1 MANYGGRRVSWL
13 GYGPAMDM
21 CRARIWTNSKR
32 TIEWMIHSNNSI
44 RQSIFYSS
52 YFIEYRVESKINTA
66 ISRSYGYSSRRF
78 YFYYPIS
85 EHFWLIDS
93 EQRRIW
99 ATSNFSS
106 NEKKKNFIDLEWILK
121 DSFLDFQ
128 DTLYV
133 HNHASNSRF
142 SNFSLNFWTTL
153 YTFHV

>member
-1 MANYGGRRVSWL
+1 
-13 GYGPAMDM
+13 MDM

-44 RQSIFYSS
+44 RQSTFYSS

-93 EQRRIW
+93 NKEEFEQRQIFPR
-99 ATSNFSS
+99 T
-106 NEKKKNFIDLEWILK
+106 KKKNFIDLEWILK

-142 SNFSLNFWTTL
+142 LNFSLNFWITL